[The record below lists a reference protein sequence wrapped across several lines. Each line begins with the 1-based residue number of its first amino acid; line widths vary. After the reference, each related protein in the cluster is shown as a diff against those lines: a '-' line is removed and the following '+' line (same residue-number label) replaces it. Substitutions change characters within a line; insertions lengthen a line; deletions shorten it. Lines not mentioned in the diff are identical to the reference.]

1 MEYEELSILSSDQ
14 EQDIESPIV
23 SEGSI
28 VTLSPHLPCESV
40 CTFSRQENSILE
52 SEERSRSAVRLG
64 RLIFFYLLVMVA
76 EVIGGVKAN
85 SLAVFTDAAHLLTD
99 IAGFS
104 ISIFSLWASGW
115 GATSHQSF
123 GFSRLEVLGALIS
136 VQLIWLISGILIYE
150 AIDRILHNNGKVNG
164 AIMFAIASFGFV
176 INLIMIIWLGHDHT
190 HGHHDH
196 HDQHHHHHHA
206 CGHKVQCHDHQEDE
220 ELCGITEEEGTN
232 LVSCSPAK
240 AKTMNINIQG
250 AYLHV
255 MADLIQSAGVMIGGA
270 IIWIRPDWLA
280 VDLICTLLFSAFALS
295 ATLPMLKN
303 IFGILMERTPC
314 EINIAKL
321 ENGLRSI
328 RGVHSIHD
336 LHVWDITVGKTSLS
350 CHVVAE
356 PGVSSAE
363 ILHKIREFCEKTHRI
378 HHITVQIE

>member
-1 MEYEELSILSSDQ
+1 MEYEEVSILSSEQ
-14 EQDIESPIV
+14 EQDIESPVV
-23 SEGSI
+23 SEGSF
-28 VTLSPHLPCESV
+28 VTLTPHSPCESV

-52 SEERSRSAVRLG
+52 SEERSRSAGRLG

-99 IAGFS
+99 VAGFS
-104 ISIFSLWASGW
+104 ISLFSLWASGW

-123 GFSRLEVLGALIS
+123 GFSRFEVLGALIS

-150 AIDRILHNNGKVNG
+150 AIDRILHNNEKVNG
-164 AIMFAIASFGFV
+164 AIMFAIASFGFI

-190 HGHHDH
+190 HGHHH
-196 HDQHHHHHHA
+196 HHHHHHHHA
-206 CGHKVQCHDHQEDE
+206 RGDKNHCHDDQEGE
-220 ELCGITEEEGTN
+220 ELCAITEEDGTN
-232 LVSCSPAK
+232 MVLSSPAK
-240 AKTMNINIQG
+240 AKTMNINLQG

-270 IIWIRPDWLA
+270 IIWIRPDWLV
-280 VDLICTLLFSAFALS
+280 VDLICTLVFSAFSVS

-303 IFGILMERTPC
+303 IFGILMERTPS

-336 LHVWDITVGKTSLS
+336 LHVWAITVGKISLS

-363 ILHKIREFCEKTHRI
+363 ILHKIREFCEKSHRI